1 MTNEIDKIK
10 ILSDEAGSIIKLKNS
25 MLMKIRKN
33 NNLSNDEKS
42 YLFNK
47 TIVQLNDVLTNVG
60 MELSSTLESIPI
72 YTFYL
77 KNMTYLTI
85 YERAELI
92 AEIKDIERFYGY
104 KKLDLIA
111 VDYLQLL
118 RGGKEF
124 ETRELETKD
133 ILKKLKILA
142 IELEV
147 PVIITAQVDRNLLV
161 TECSTIEDYA
171 DFIIRIEDYSIY
183 MKSKCMFFRMMK
195 HNVDD
200 IVLPMKFIRKYRCF
214 EHIEIWL

>member
-47 TIVQLNDVLTNVG
+47 IIVQLNDVLTNIG
-60 MELSSTLESIPI
+60 MELSTTLESIPI

-104 KKLDLIA
+104 KKLLA
-111 VDYLQLL
+111 YAGFTPNSNTYNKRLHNTLL
-118 RGGKEF
+118 RIGHKLILGNLEYSLIF
-124 ETRELETKD
+124 EDTCQKYEQKNPSLSEKHITNKAKR
-133 ILKKLKILA
+133 
-142 IELEV
+142 
-147 PVIITAQVDRNLLV
+147 II
-161 TECSTIEDYA
+161 I
-171 DFIIRIEDYSIY
+171 
-183 MKSKCMFFRMMK
+183 K
-195 HNVDD
+195 
-200 IVLPMKFIRKYRCF
+200 KFIKELYNFWRQLD
-214 EHIEIWL
+214 EIGEDL